1 MFRHNNSIR
10 ANSIRKPAFGVVA
23 TLLFLCA
30 FHPVNVYAE
39 DIDAFRAR
47 VFKEVLLEVPDAD
60 LAKQIVEIRV
70 KREFIKQQTPVEKP
84 QTKEE
89 LAPNTVAEKQ
99 VPINQPAPAATNQP
113 SGRTASTLPKA
124 SDQANEVMNA
134 QPSKRANDVYVGV
147 GNRVVVGYAY
157 PISTEFSLRTDLA
170 GLPTREGNKSID
182 GNQFAVT
189 ESNTSLGAYL
199 DWFPNGGDFRFSLGV
214 NANSI
219 RTRLQSVQGT
229 NANIN
234 GKTFNTG
241 TEVLDITYKFPLYT
255 PYLGL
260 GYQSAAS
267 DNGWSVYADLGLM
280 FGKYDAYAK
289 TSMIGLNTVTT
300 ADVDAELNTL
310 RGSLFK
316 WSYVP
321 VGSVGIK
328 YRY

>member
-1 MFRHNNSIR
+1 MSRHSNSIR
-10 ANSIRKPAFGVVA
+10 SNSTRKPAFGVVVA
-23 TLLFLCA
+23 LLFVCA
-30 FHPVNVYAE
+30 FHVNVFAE
-39 DIDAFRAR
+39 DVDAFRAR
-47 VFKEVLLEVPDAD
+47 VFKEVLLEIPDIE

-89 LAPNTVAEKQ
+89 LAPNIPAEKQ
-99 VPINQPAPAATNQP
+99 VPTNQLAPAATNQP
-113 SGRTASTLPKA
+113 AGLAASPSPKA
-124 SDQANEVMNA
+124 SDHANEVINA

-147 GNRVVVGYAY
+147 GNRVVVGYTY
-157 PISTEFSLRTDLA
+157 PISNEFSLRADLA

-199 DWFPNGGDFRFSLGV
+199 DWFPNGADFRFSLGV
-214 NANSI
+214 NANRI
-219 RTRLQSVQGT
+219 RTRLQSVQGA

>member
-1 MFRHNNSIR
+1 MSNHSNSIR
-10 ANSIRKPAFGVVA
+10 VNSIRKPAFGVVA
-23 TLLFLCA
+23 ALLFLCA
-30 FHPVNVYAE
+30 LHPVNVYAE
-39 DIDAFRAR
+39 DAAAFRAR
-47 VFKEVLLEVPDAD
+47 VFKEVLLEVSDTE

-70 KREFIKQQTPVEKP
+70 KREFNKQQPPIGKP
-84 QTKEE
+84 SQKKE
-89 LAPNTVAEKQ
+89 LAPKPPNERQAPLDQTVEGASNHSTAVTTSITPKATDQVSGVFQ
-99 VPINQPAPAATNQP
+99 VP
-113 SGRTASTLPKA
+113 S
-124 SDQANEVMNA
+124 
-134 QPSKRANDVYVGV
+134 SKESNGIYVGV
-147 GNRVVVGYAY
+147 GNRFVVGYTF
-157 PISTEFSLRTDLA
+157 PISNEFSLRADVA
-170 GLPTREGNKSID
+170 GLPTREGNKLID

-199 DWFPNGGDFRFSLGV
+199 DWFPNGADFRFSLGV
-214 NANSI
+214 NANRI

-260 GYQSAAS
+260 GYQSATS

-280 FGKYDAYAK
+280 FGKYDAYAR
-289 TSMIGLNTVTT
+289 TSMIGMHKVTL

-316 WSYVP
+316 WSYIP

>member
-1 MFRHNNSIR
+1 MSQHSNRTQS
-10 ANSIRKPAFGVVA
+10 NSIRKPALGVVVA
-23 TLLFLCA
+23 LLLVCA
-30 FHPVNVYAE
+30 FHPASVFAE
-39 DIDAFRAR
+39 DAAAFRAR
-47 VFKEVLLEVPDAD
+47 VIQEVLRDVPDVE

-70 KREFIKQQTPVEKP
+70 KREFIKQQPSGSKSAPKTP
-84 QTKEE
+84 
-89 LAPNTVAEKQ
+89 AETR
-99 VPINQPAPAATNQP
+99 VPIKQPDPAATNQP
-113 SGRTASTLPKA
+113 AGLAASPSPKA
-124 SDQANEVMNA
+124 SDHATEVINV

-147 GNRVVVGYAY
+147 GNRVVVGYVY

-182 GNQFAVT
+182 GNQFTVI

-199 DWFPNGGDFRFSLGV
+199 DWFPNRGDFRFSLGV
-214 NANSI
+214 NANRI
-219 RTRLQSVQGT
+219 RTRLQSVQVT

-267 DNGWSVYADLGLM
+267 DNGWAVYADLGLM
-280 FGKYDAYAK
+280 FGKYDAYAR
-289 TSMIGLNTVTT
+289 TSMVGMHAVT
-300 ADVDAELNTL
+300 ASDVDAELNTL

-321 VGSVGIK
+321 VGAVGIK
-328 YRY
+328 YTY

>member
-1 MFRHNNSIR
+1 MSNHSNSIR
-10 ANSIRKPAFGVVA
+10 VNSIRKPAFGVVA

-39 DIDAFRAR
+39 DAAAFRAR
-47 VFKEVLLEVPDAD
+47 VFKEVLLEVSDTE

-70 KREFIKQQTPVEKP
+70 KREFIKQQPPIEKP
-84 QTKEE
+84 SQKEE
-89 LAPNTVAEKQ
+89 LAPKPPNERQ
-99 VPINQPAPAATNQP
+99 APLDQTIEGASNHSTAVTTSITPQAT
-113 SGRTASTLPKA
+113 
-124 SDQANEVMNA
+124 DQASGVF
-134 QPSKRANDVYVGV
+134 QLQSSKRANGIYVGV
-147 GNRVVVGYAY
+147 GNRVVVGSAY
-157 PISTEFSLRTDLA
+157 PISNEFSLRADLA

-199 DWFPNGGDFRFSLGV
+199 DWFPNGADFRFSLGV
-214 NANSI
+214 NANRI
-219 RTRLQSVQGT
+219 RTRLQSVQGA

-280 FGKYDAYAK
+280 FGKYDAHAR
-289 TSMIGLNTVTT
+289 TSMIGMHKVTL

-316 WSYVP
+316 WSYIP

>member
-1 MFRHNNSIR
+1 MSNLNNCNWS
-10 ANSIRKPAFGVVA
+10 NSIRKPAFGVA
-23 TLLFLCA
+23 WALLFVCA
-30 FHPVNVYAE
+30 FNPTSAFAE
-39 DIDAFRAR
+39 DAAAYRAK
-47 VFKEVLLEVPDAD
+47 VIKEVLHEISDVE

-70 KREFIKQQTPVEKP
+70 NREFLKQKASSTKATPKEDLTPKP
-84 QTKEE
+84 STE
-89 LAPNTVAEKQ
+89 NQ
-99 VPINQPAPAATNQP
+99 VSIRQPA
-113 SGRTASTLPKA
+113 KA
-124 SDQANEVMNA
+124 VIDQAAAVTSNPSPKTIGQVNEVLNV
-134 QPSKRANDVYVGV
+134 QYSNRANDVYVGI

-157 PISTEFSLRTDLA
+157 PISTEFSLRADLA

-214 NANSI
+214 NANRI

-229 NANIN
+229 NASVN

-260 GYQSAAS
+260 GYQSAVS
-267 DNGWSVYADLGLM
+267 DNGWSLYADLGLM
-280 FGKYDAYAK
+280 FGKFDAHAR
-289 TSMIGLNTVTT
+289 TSMVGLHTVTA

-310 RGSLFK
+310 RSSLFK
-316 WSYVP
+316 LSYVP
-321 VGSVGIK
+321 VGAVGIK